1 MPIRNSIRNSA
12 FAAHRDTEP
21 ELALRVTL
29 CPSLTTAQVPNRPC
43 ECADE
48 NCWVANVQ
56 VDVVLEH
63 FLFIHIVKGSHPNL
77 SSIYSPAD
85 ETVGGIQAER
95 DSSSNDMLSQIFC
108 LT

>member
-1 MPIRNSIRNSA
+1 M
-12 FAAHRDTEP
+12 
-21 ELALRVTL
+21 
-29 CPSLTTAQVPNRPC
+29 
-43 ECADE
+43 
-48 NCWVANVQ
+48 Q
-56 VDVVLEH
+56 VDVTFEH

-95 DSSSNDMLSQIFC
+95 TSSSNDMLSQIFC